1 MRLHIWVCVQDFPPK
16 KMLSSHFS
24 LAEGEVRLR
33 NIPDDDIL
41 KTQPAICT
49 KNFRC
54 KRERILIENL
64 FIFGDF
70 CVDLMKKL
78 FVNWRWK
85 LKTNV
90 CSVRKSFPG

>member
-1 MRLHIWVCVQDFPPK
+1 MICNLKPSNTTLF
-16 KMLSSHFS
+16 
-24 LAEGEVRLR
+24 EVRPIKICYAKSGRSVSLQ
-33 NIPDDDIL
+33 DDDIW
-41 KTQPAICT
+41 KTQHGICN
-49 KNFRC
+49 KNFCWRG
-54 KRERILIENL
+54 ERILIENL